1 MVNCTWPEGIIA
13 DIDLVPCGTL
23 NGTHPVLP
31 CCARGDTCLT
41 DNICGYSHSTQ
52 GGSGYYTAA
61 CTANSTSFDDT
72 KNKSIYVNRCGDTS
86 IPDIVYDSGD
96 DIWKCCGGTFEKRD
110 CQSPSSEDSFH
121 AASQN
126 DLIAYWSAGSSAA
139 IPSSPLTPTPS
150 GSSSGS
156 TTVTAESHLS
166 DDGSSS
172 LSTGAKAGIG
182 IGAAV
187 GGILLITGAFF
198 LIRRRRQKHQVMPVT
213 EGPLLSQSPVASPP
227 PQELSATHKRL
238 SAQELE

>member
-72 KNKSIYVNRCGDTS
+72 ENKSVCVNRRGDTS
-86 IPDIVYDSGD
+86 IFPILSTTQVTISGNAVVEHSKNE
-96 DIWKCCGGTFEKRD
+96 IANLHHQKTASTLPLKMI
-110 CQSPSSEDSFH
+110 SSH
-121 AASQN
+121 
-126 DLIAYWSAGSSAA
+126 
-139 IPSSPLTPTPS
+139 T

-213 EGPLLSQSPVASPP
+213 EGPLLSQSPFASPP